1 MPELPDVEGFG
12 RVLAEHALS
21 EPVRD
26 VEVLDE
32 QVLRGVEPRHLRESV
47 KGHRFGRPSR
57 HGKWLVVPVQQGK
70 PTLLLHFGMT
80 GSLQWAQRDEPRHR
94 HDRVVFTFPDG
105 ELRYRDMRKLTGIHL
120 ARDDSER
127 RAALADLGPDAA
139 SVSRQE
145 LADVLAGVR
154 RRLKPA
160 LVDQSLIA
168 GLGNLLVDEILWRA
182 RLNPRLSTETLRPAD
197 VTRLH
202 ARMTTVLKQSMS
214 EGRVPPRASW
224 LTGRRDEPQG
234 SCPRCGTP
242 LRHARLDGRSTVW
255 CPNCQPE

>member
-21 EPVRD
+21 APVRD

-32 QVLRGVEPRHLRESV
+32 QVLRDVQPRRLRDSV
-47 KGHRFGRPSR
+47 RGHRFGRPWR
-57 HGKWLVVPVQQGK
+57 HGKWLVVPVRDEQ
-70 PTLLLHFGMT
+70 PSLLLHFGMT
-80 GSLQWAQRDEPRHR
+80 GSLEWAQPQQPRHR

-105 ELRYRDMRKLTGIHL
+105 ELRYRDMRKLTGMRL
-120 ARDDSER
+120 ARDDTER

-139 SVSRQE
+139 QVSRAE
-145 LADVLAGVR
+145 LADALSGVR

-160 LVDQSLIA
+160 LVDQSVVA

-182 RLNPRLSTETLRPAD
+182 KLNPRRSTATLRPAD
-197 VTRLH
+197 VARLH
-202 ARMTTVLKQSMS
+202 ERMTTVLKQSVR
-214 EGRVPPRASW
+214 EGRVPPHPSW
-224 LTGRRDEPQG
+224 LTGSRDEPSG
-234 SCPRCGTP
+234 SCPRCGAP
-242 LRHARLDGRSTVW
+242 LRHARIDGRSTVW